1 MKDFRKLERLG
12 HQFTK
17 RIVDVAF
24 WNRCLDLGLCPEFLK
39 FKAPRVKQYDSVNS
53 LYNAVVQNSLRIAV
67 EDQSKAKRMFYNM
80 REAIFRQ
87 LSMME
92 QLTLI
97 HLLNKSFDETRE
109 EMLQRHNRKLL
120 NMWMKDRPRSPNCL
134 RNFSDRSLT
143 VEETNVLYRGLKH
156 HVLPRKVQ
164 HEPTKVSI
172 ENIVNNAVY
181 EKAISHHPGS
191 SRWRD
196 KTPEEKEGIRKS
208 ILNTAQ
214 NNVDCAFRDNIKVAF
229 YSFMSSCRRV
239 CSTRSNQRFHE
250 SLSSL
255 ANDEHIK
262 VCKFDKGTGVC
273 VLNSIDY
280 FAKLD
285 IIINDKSKF
294 EEVVSKRSN
303 AKHPVLKRQEVVKD
317 SLNRLLKGHITDDL
331 LHELSPKGSSPGK
344 LYGMCKIHKK
354 DNPMRPVVS
363 MIGTAEYQ
371 LAKYLD
377 SLIKPNLPQTFML
390 NSTTDFLEK
399 LKKFKI
405 QPGDKM
411 ISFDVRSL
419 FTNIPL
425 LETIQIIADY
435 LYSDS
440 AVLTPP
446 FEKETFIS
454 LLKIA
459 TGGLFMHRDTI
470 FQQTDGVTMGNPL
483 GVTLA
488 NFFMA
493 HCEELI
499 FNSVTQ
505 FFPTFYARYIDD
517 IFCIFRSD
525 VDWKPFFSLLN
536 SMHPNLQFTFEESSG
551 SLLPFLDVHV
561 HLRDGGSDTWVFR
574 KKTHTNVILNFQAV
588 APIKWKS
595 GLITCFLNRAHR
607 ICSSVQLFY
616 KEVEFLKSMFIQ
628 NAYPAQFFDRVYQK
642 FLKKLK
648 NTEVLNTTDEEK
660 SLKFNLKVPFIGKE
674 SIKFGKKISALM
686 RQKFDVD
693 VNVVYA
699 TTQLGS
705 FFRLKCKTPTPILS
719 CVIYKFVCLGDQ
731 TDSYIGMTE
740 RHMTTRVG
748 DHLRKG
754 SKTAV
759 ANHIKTCQTCSSS
772 KLSIDNFSIINK
784 CRNDRETKIYEAL
797 KITSQNP
804 KMNRQHH
811 HNRGASFILN
821 IFN

>member
-1 MKDFRKLERLG
+1 
-12 HQFTK
+12 
-17 RIVDVAF
+17 
-24 WNRCLDLGLCPEFLK
+24 
-39 FKAPRVKQYDSVNS
+39 
-53 LYNAVVQNSLRIAV
+53 
-67 EDQSKAKRMFYNM
+67 MFYNM

-255 ANDEHIK
+255 ANDEQIK

-399 LKKFKI
+399 LKKIKI

-525 VDWKPFFSLLN
+525 VDWKPFF
-536 SMHPNLQFTFEESSG
+536 
-551 SLLPFLDVHV
+551 
-561 HLRDGGSDTWVFR
+561 
-574 KKTHTNVILNFQAV
+574 
-588 APIKWKS
+588 
-595 GLITCFLNRAHR
+595 
-607 ICSSVQLFY
+607 LF
-616 KEVEFLKSMFIQ
+616 
-628 NAYPAQFFDRVYQK
+628 
-642 FLKKLK
+642 
-648 NTEVLNTTDEEK
+648 
-660 SLKFNLKVPFIGKE
+660 
-674 SIKFGKKISALM
+674 
-686 RQKFDVD
+686 
-693 VNVVYA
+693 
-699 TTQLGS
+699 
-705 FFRLKCKTPTPILS
+705 
-719 CVIYKFVCLGDQ
+719 
-731 TDSYIGMTE
+731 
-740 RHMTTRVG
+740 
-748 DHLRKG
+748 
-754 SKTAV
+754 
-759 ANHIKTCQTCSSS
+759 
-772 KLSIDNFSIINK
+772 
-784 CRNDRETKIYEAL
+784 
-797 KITSQNP
+797 
-804 KMNRQHH
+804 
-811 HNRGASFILN
+811 
-821 IFN
+821 